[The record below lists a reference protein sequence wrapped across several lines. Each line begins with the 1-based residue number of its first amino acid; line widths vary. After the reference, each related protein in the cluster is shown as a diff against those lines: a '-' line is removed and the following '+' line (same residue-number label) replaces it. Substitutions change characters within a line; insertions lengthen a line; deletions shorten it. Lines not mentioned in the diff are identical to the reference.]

1 MQCSLIQES
10 IVPVQRVYNNLLLYY
25 LNVFISL
32 IQTQL
37 FRMYQRSCQLIYTI
51 HFLSNYIP
59 NLLKSVL
66 IIVPSQERS
75 MYQYF
80 EVAGFIN
87 TVKNAICMIQS
98 LLVQ

>member
-1 MQCSLIQES
+1 MLINTRKHS
-10 IVPVQRVYNNLLLYY
+10 SSANSVK
-25 LNVFISL
+25 
-32 IQTQL
+32 
-37 FRMYQRSCQLIYTI
+37 QLIFMSLKCIYFTHTISIIQNIPMILPVNLYSTI
-51 HFLSNYIP
+51 HFLPNYIP
-59 NLLKSVL
+59 NLLKSLL
-66 IIVPSQERS
+66 IIVPSQEKS

>member
-1 MQCSLIQES
+1 MRINTQKHSSSANSLQQHIFMLLKCIYFTHTNSLIQN
-10 IVPVQRVYNNLLLYY
+10 VPMILLMNLQST
-25 LNVFISL
+25 VHI
-32 IQTQL
+32 
-37 FRMYQRSCQLIYTI
+37 
-51 HFLSNYIP
+51 LSNYIP

-87 TVKNAICMIQS
+87 RVKNAMCMIQS
-98 LLVQ
+98 LLIQ

>member
-1 MQCSLIQES
+1 MYLFHSHKLTYSECTNDLANES
-10 IVPVQRVYNNLLLYY
+10 
-25 LNVFISL
+25 
-32 IQTQL
+32 T
-37 FRMYQRSCQLIYTI
+37 IYCAY
-51 HFLSNYIP
+51 SNYIP

-87 TVKNAICMIQS
+87 RVKNAIRMIQS
-98 LLVQ
+98 LLIQ